1 MRNFGYDY
9 STGKAV
15 YLYSKKINNRN
26 IYEMV
31 RNVGDKK
38 LKLTQNAFS
47 EYKRNFT
54 KRVVN
59 NLGTIQPDIVL
70 R

>member
-9 STGKAV
+9 STGKVV

-26 IYEMV
+26 TYEMV
-31 RNVGDKK
+31 RNIGDKK

-47 EYKRNFT
+47 EYRRNFI

-59 NLGTIQPDIVL
+59 NLGTLQPDIVL